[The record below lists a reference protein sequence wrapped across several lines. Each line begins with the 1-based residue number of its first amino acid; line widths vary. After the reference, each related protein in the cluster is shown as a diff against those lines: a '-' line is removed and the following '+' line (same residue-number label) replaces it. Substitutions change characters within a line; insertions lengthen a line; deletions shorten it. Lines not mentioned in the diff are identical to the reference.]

1 MRRSLLIVAVL
12 LSACAS
18 RGAFTLA
25 PTGARPAAS
34 ETIFVATTRQ
44 AEPTGFG
51 YERANQAS
59 FLRYDIGI
67 TADRAAGELN
77 WPPKSRAADV
87 ERDFLRLDETRF
99 VGGTDFRRALSG
111 AMPRRKQIIAVV
123 YVHGFNN
130 TMAESVYRVAQM
142 HHDLA
147 VPGVAVHYAWPS
159 RRSALDYLHDQETVL
174 FARTGLENLL
184 GEVARSGAREIII
197 VAHSLGGTPD
207 NGDIAPDG
215 APRRANG
222 A

>member
-1 MRRSLLIVAVL
+1 MRRSFLIVAVL

-147 VPGVAVHYAWPS
+147 VPGVAV
-159 RRSALDYLHDQETVL
+159 QT
-174 FARTGLENLL
+174 T
-184 GEVARSGAREIII
+184 
-197 VAHSLGGTPD
+197 
-207 NGDIAPDG
+207 
-215 APRRANG
+215 
-222 A
+222 